1 MEKFDKKIYTLSE
14 LAEFYQVDRRT
25 LYNWIKP
32 IRQELLDMYSH
43 ASKKKYLSLLLPKQ
57 IKKIR
62 EYLD

>member
-1 MEKFDKKIYTLSE
+1 MGNPNKKIYTLSE
-14 LAEFYQVDRRT
+14 LAEFYGVDRRT

-32 IRQELLDMYSH
+32 IRQELLDMYIDP
-43 ASKKKYLSLLLPKQ
+43 SKKKYLSLLLPKQ